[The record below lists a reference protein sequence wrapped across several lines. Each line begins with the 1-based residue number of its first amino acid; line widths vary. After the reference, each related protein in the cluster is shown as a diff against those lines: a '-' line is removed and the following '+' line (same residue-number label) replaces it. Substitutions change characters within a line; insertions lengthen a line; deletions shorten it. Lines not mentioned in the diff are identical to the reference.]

1 MAQNAQTGETVVR
14 IVDLKMLL
22 CEEYSQDE
30 VCQLEIQTCSI
41 KFGQF
46 AREALKEALNQQRVP
61 MIEFDERTYQFDSN
75 GKSIHSLRVGR
86 RGLLNLIHDQ
96 KEILVQEFE

>member
-30 VCQLEIQTCSI
+30 VCQLEIQTCSV
-41 KFGQF
+41 KFG
-46 AREALKEALNQQRVP
+46 
-61 MIEFDERTYQFDSN
+61 
-75 GKSIHSLRVGR
+75 
-86 RGLLNLIHDQ
+86 
-96 KEILVQEFE
+96 